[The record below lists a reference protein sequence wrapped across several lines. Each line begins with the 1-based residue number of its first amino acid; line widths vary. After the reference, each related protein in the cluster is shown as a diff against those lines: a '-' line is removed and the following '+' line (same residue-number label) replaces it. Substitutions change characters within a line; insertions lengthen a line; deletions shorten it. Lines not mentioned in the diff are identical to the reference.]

1 MLSIMDRLSIYRAVR
16 ISIMLTVA
24 VAAWL
29 IFDIERG
36 YWIPMT
42 LMIIYMPFEPGLVN
56 NRIKMRLI
64 GTIVGLLFGF
74 ILVEIIM
81 AHVTWIVFLPLLVLF
96 VLYFSMINYTY
107 SAMFV
112 TIAVMLLYSVMYTK
126 GMSPATF
133 MLARLMDTFAAC
145 AICFV
150 AEVFFRPRKMI
161 AHAILK
167 DLEDILDAYAKH
179 FALMY
184 QSFSEQKFRNISVE
198 YATNFNNSLL
208 SLKQAADLNKTK
220 LRLKQQQLMDACLE
234 PVFKMRVHL
243 ISLHYLAEYNES
255 EMYAFIAQNKMVFET
270 ICDDLDQLLDYD
282 DVSRQFSLEQACENK
297 RFTSDVE
304 KEIIKNLRSFDHLAY
319 QAQSALIQFKQ
330 SDESKRS

>member
-16 ISIMLTVA
+16 ISVMLTIAVA
-24 VAAWL
+24 VWL

-36 YWIPMT
+36 YWIAMT

-145 AICFV
+145 AICFI

-167 DLEDILDAYAKH
+167 DLEDILEAYAKH
-179 FALMY
+179 FSLMY
-184 QSFSEQKFRNISVE
+184 QSFAKHQFKNISIE

-208 SLKQAADLNKTK
+208 SLKQAAELNKSK
-220 LRLKQQQLMDACLE
+220 LRLNQQHLMDACLE

-243 ISLHYLAEYNES
+243 LSLHYLAEYNEK
-255 EMYAFIAQNKMVFET
+255 EMHAFIAQNKTVFET
-270 ICDDLDQLLDYD
+270 ICDDLNQLLDYD
-282 DVSRQFSLEQACENK
+282 DTRQHALDQVCENK
-297 RFTSDVE
+297 HFTTDVE
-304 KEIIKNLRSFDHLAY
+304 KEIINNLHAFNHLAY

-330 SDESKRS
+330 SNRSKRS

>member
-16 ISIMLTVA
+16 ISVMLTVA
-24 VAAWL
+24 VAIWL
-29 IFDIERG
+29 IYDIERG
-36 YWIPMT
+36 YWIAMT

-81 AHVTWIVFLPLLVLF
+81 AHVTWIVFLPLLALF

-167 DLEDILDAYAKH
+167 DLEDILEAYAKH
-179 FALMY
+179 FTLMY
-184 QSFSEQKFRNISVE
+184 QSFSEQQFRNISVE

-208 SLKQAADLNKTK
+208 SLKQAAELNKAK
-220 LRLKQQQLMDACLE
+220 LKHNQQQIMDACLE

-243 ISLHYLAEYNES
+243 ISLHYLAEYNER
-255 EMYAFIAQNKMVFET
+255 EMSGFIAQNEAVFET
-270 ICDDLDQLLDYD
+270 ICNDLNQLLRY
-282 DVSRQFSLEQACENK
+282 DVSRQFSLDRACENK
-297 RFTSDVE
+297 RFTTDIE
-304 KEIIKNLRSFDHLAY
+304 KEIIQNLRSFDHLAY

-330 SDESKRS
+330 SNESKRS

>member
-1 MLSIMDRLSIYRAVR
+1 
-16 ISIMLTVA
+16 MLTIAVA
-24 VAAWL
+24 VWL

-36 YWIPMT
+36 YWIAMT

-64 GTIVGLLFGF
+64 GTIIGLLFGF

-112 TIAVMLLYSVMYTK
+112 TIAVMLLYSAMYTK

-167 DLEDILDAYAKH
+167 DLEDILEAYAKH
-179 FALMY
+179 FTLMY
-184 QSFSEQKFRNISVE
+184 QSFSEQQFRNISVE
-198 YATNFNNSLL
+198 YATSFNNSLL
-208 SLKQAADLNKTK
+208 SLKQAAELNKSK
-220 LRLKQQQLMDACLE
+220 LRLNQQGLMDACLE

-255 EMYAFIAQNKMVFET
+255 EMHAFIDENKTVFET
-270 ICDDLDQLLDYD
+270 ICDDLNQLLDY
-282 DVSRQFSLEQACENK
+282 DVSRQFSLDQACENK
-297 RFTSDVE
+297 RFTTDVE
-304 KEIIKNLRSFDHLAY
+304 KEIINNLRSFDHLAY
-319 QAQSALIQFKQ
+319 QTQRALIQFKQ
-330 SDESKRS
+330 SSQSRRA